1 MEQKKDS
8 PPSFPKT
15 LAAAAAAA
23 EEESEMSDAAIS
35 TVRIDAPP
43 TPQCFASLP
52 LPQRFLCAT

>member
-15 LAAAAAAA
+15 LAAAAAA